1 MNLRCLF
8 ITVFSLFLVFPDAL
22 ISQVAVERTQ
32 EQEPGLLPEQAAE
45 EPPKTEEAADKPQ
58 RAKKESTAAERRP
71 LQDMMT
77 ADEFRAAGL
86 EKLSDAELKNL
97 NAWLQGYRATTE
109 KKVTEEV
116 TQEVTQK
123 VTEKVKASR
132 PKLDTVVSRVA
143 GTFNGL
149 TGSTIIK
156 LEDGSSWKQAN
167 SEDRHRPQI
176 TDHPSAA
183 VMRTS
188 FGWKMRIAGTPDF
201 YVDPVR

>member
-1 MNLRCLF
+1 MNLRRLL
-8 ITVFSLFLVFPDAL
+8 IAALSLFLISPGPI
-22 ISQVAVERTQ
+22 ISQVAVEGAP
-32 EQEPGLLPEQAAE
+32 EQQPALLPDQSGEQAPNKEE
-45 EPPKTEEAADKPQ
+45 EPEKPK
-58 RAKKESTAAERRP
+58 RAKKERTTEGQRV
-71 LQDMMT
+71 LQDSMT

-86 EKLSDAELKNL
+86 EKLSEAELKNL

-132 PKLDTVVSRVA
+132 PKLDSVVSRVD
-143 GTFNGL
+143 GTFTGL

-167 SEDRHRPQI
+167 SEDRHRAQI
-176 TDHPSAA
+176 TDHPSAY
-183 VMRTS
+183 VHRTT
-188 FGWKMRIAGTPDF
+188 FGWRMRIAGTSEF